1 MGFHEQAVNLRFPLR
16 LLAPRHARCDA
27 IFLGAN
33 TDREAGY
40 MSAMTDLV
48 EKKDVCKKER
58 TSPNRTLTRALH
70 GMEAFK
76 RNSKRSQLA
85 CGPMTNNILQPKLPL
100 GIA

>member
-1 MGFHEQAVNLRFPLR
+1 MKLWCPLR

-33 TDREAGY
+33 TDREAWY

-58 TSPNRTLTRALH
+58 TSPKRTLTRALH
-70 GMEAFK
+70 DMEPLKGTLKGA
-76 RNSKRSQLA
+76 SQPVVL
-85 CGPMTNNILQPKLPL
+85 
-100 GIA
+100 